1 MNAMTTSTS
10 LRGLIVT
17 ALFGTVALSFASI
30 STASDST
37 GAREVTVQ
45 YADLNVSISR
55 GAVALY
61 GRIRAAAEGVCSPLY
76 HGDLSSKMHRDT
88 CVQQSIADAVTKV
101 NQGALFAVYNAK
113 NSRPLPVIVASDQPR

>member
-1 MNAMTTSTS
+1 MNATTTSTP

-17 ALFGTVALSFASI
+17 AIFSTVALSFASI

-37 GAREVTVQ
+37 EAREVTVQ
-45 YADLNVSISR
+45 YADLNVSTSR

-61 GRIRAAAEGVCSPLY
+61 SRIRAAAEGLCSTLN
-76 HGDLSSKMHRDT
+76 HGDLSSKMHRDA
-88 CVQQSIADAVTKV
+88 CVHQSIADAVTKV

-113 NSRPLPVIVASDQPR
+113 NAQPLPVIVAADQPR